1 MDNRSKAL
9 GLGLIFLGVVFLLE
23 NLNVIRFN
31 FFQIW
36 PVFVILGGVGF
47 LLGFFINKKNY
58 GLVMPGII
66 LIIYGSLFMYCN
78 IMGWEYMQSLWPVFL
93 LGPGLGFF
101 VLYFAGQQDKGLLL
115 PGGILTVL
123 GLLFIFRYFEYL
135 RYWPVLL
142 IIGGIV
148 LIFLSGKKNNTQD

>member
-23 NLNVIRFN
+23 NLTVIRFN

>member
-9 GLGLIFLGVVFLLE
+9 GLGLIFLGIVFLLE

-101 VLYFAGQQDKGLLL
+101 VLYFLGQHDKGLLL

>member
-9 GLGLIFLGVVFLLE
+9 GLGLIFLGIIFLLE
-23 NLNVIRFN
+23 NLNVITFN
-31 FFQIW
+31 FFLIW

-101 VLYFAGQQDKGLLL
+101 VLYFAGQKDKGLLL